1 MIVYILQVVSAMAII
16 IVLILFVLRPGKKK
30 REIIPMTDHYRD
42 LLDNNV
48 AFYQQLDP
56 EGREKFEQKVQ
67 QFLGNVRIT
76 GINTTVDDFDRVLI
90 GASAIIPIYAF
101 RDWEYI
107 NLNEVLLYPDS
118 FSHEFEQEGQHRLVA
133 GMVGTGPLQNLMVL
147 SKQALRYGFMNNGGH
162 SNTAIHEF
170 VHLIDKTDGYI
181 DGIPEILLKQPYTLP
196 WVNMMREK
204 MEEMAKGESDIDLYG
219 VSSQAEFFAVVS
231 EYFFSRPD
239 LLNEKHPELYAM
251 LERMFLKKENG

>member
-30 REIIPMTDHYRD
+30 RDVIPMPDHYRN
-42 LLDNNV
+42 LLDEHV
-48 AFYQQLDP
+48 VFYQQLDP

-67 QFLGNVRIT
+67 QFLSHVRIT
-76 GINTTVDDFDRVLI
+76 GVNTTVDDLDRVLI

-101 RDWEYI
+101 PDWEYI
-107 NLNEVLLYPDS
+107 NLNEVLLYPET
-118 FSHEFEQEGQHRLVA
+118 FSHEFEQEGEHRSVA
-133 GMVGTGPLQNLMVL
+133 GMVGTGPLQNVMVI
-147 SKQALRYGFMNNGGH
+147 SKQALRHGFMNNTGK

-170 VHLIDKTDGYI
+170 IHLIDKTDGAV

-204 MEEMAKGESDIDLYG
+204 MEEMMKGESDIDLYG

-239 LLNEKHPELYAM
+239 QLNEKHPELYAM
-251 LERMFLKKENG
+251 LERMFLKRE